1 MTHSLSNALL
11 TPDYSPGAEYRIA
24 RIDESQCIGCTRC
37 IQACPVDTI
46 VGAAKLMHTVI
57 AAECIGCRHCL
68 PPCPVDCI
76 DLVEPTQGWTED
88 KAELAHRRYVARQQ
102 RLQQHTTPAT
112 KPAQDTRKAEIAA
125 AVARSKAKKLARRH
139 D

>member
-1 MTHSLSNALL
+1 MSHATLE
-11 TPDYSPGAEYRIA
+11 PDYQPDADYRIA
-24 RIDESQCIGCTRC
+24 RIDESRCIGCTRC
-37 IQACPVDTI
+37 IQACPVDAI

-76 DLVEPTQGWTED
+76 DLVEPAQGWTAH
-88 KAELAHRRYVARQQ
+88 KAELAQRRYEARQQ
-102 RLQQHTTPAT
+102 RLQQPADKMIT
-112 KPAQDTRKAEIAA
+112 RQPAQDARKAEIAA
-125 AVARSKAKKLARRH
+125 AVARAKAKKAARHH